1 MTAIITSQFRLDMAK
16 KLITDVIASSYY
28 LFIGRSETWTD
39 DAEPDTPY
47 DNQYS
52 THFDAY
58 QKMQSL
64 KLIADADVSYAA
76 VRNQWISGSTYDE
89 YDDRDAG
96 LESIDRKYFVITDN
110 NNVYICLKSG
120 GVSSI
125 SPDIGGILTADVINF
140 TSGANVDGYIWKY
153 LFTLSSDATTK
164 FLTSAFVPVTYLAT
178 NPGSGSDTAL
188 QNQWDVQQNAED
200 GAIYNIKVTDVGAGY
215 TSAPTVT
222 LYGNGVTT
230 GVGGFAATATVTAG
244 QVTGVTISNYGSGFS
259 EANVVFSGGGGS
271 GATARA
277 VLGPVGGFGADPRN
291 DLRSHYVAIN
301 SRLVY
306 DDGEG
311 DFIVNNDFRQ
321 IGIIKDP
328 LLDGTTTPTIATAT
342 SLSAT
347 QSLVVATGGI
357 FPNNSEIEGSSSLAR
372 AIVDDYN
379 TTDGII
385 RYHQTEDTGFKSF
398 TTADAVKVVDSND
411 NAKQV
416 GNVVPSETKKYSGDV
431 LFLENRTPVSRS
443 NDQIETIKLVLE
455 L

>member
-28 LFIGRSETWTD
+28 MFIGRSETWTD

-58 QKMQSL
+58 QKMQSM
-64 KLIADADVSYAA
+64 KLIADADVSYAS
-76 VRNQWISGSTYDE
+76 VRNQWISGTTYDE

-120 GVSSI
+120 GESSI
-125 SPDIGGILTADVINF
+125 SPDIGGIITGDVINF
-140 TSGANVDGYIWKY
+140 TTAPNIDGYIWKY
-153 LFTLSSDATTK
+153 LFTMSSDASTK
-164 FLTSAFVPVTYLAT
+164 FLTSTFIPVTYLST
-178 NPGSGSDTAL
+178 NPGSTSDTAL
-188 QNQWDVQQNAED
+188 QNQWDVQQNAVD
-200 GAIYNIKVTDVGAGY
+200 GAIYNIKVTNVGSGY

-222 LYGNGVTT
+222 VYGNGVTT
-230 GVGGFAATATVTAG
+230 GVGGFSAYATVTAG

-291 DLRSHYVAIN
+291 ELRSHYVAIN

-306 DDGEG
+306 ADGSG
-311 DFIVNNDFRQ
+311 DFIINNDFRQ
-321 IGIIKDP
+321 IGIIKEP
-328 LLDGTTTPTIATAT
+328 LLDGTTTVATADT
-342 SLSAT
+342 LSAT
-347 QSLVVATGGI
+347 QSLVVATGGV
-357 FPNNSEIEGSSSLAR
+357 FPANSEIEGLSSLAR
-372 AIVDDYN
+372 AIVDDYDSTN
-379 TTDGII
+379 GII

-398 TTADAVKVVDSND
+398 TTADFVKVVDSND

-443 NDQIETIKLVLE
+443 ADQIETIKLVLE